1 MTLMICAPMGS
12 WLMDAGLPGTTL
24 TTIPRV
30 SIFIPNPSAKAQL
43 PHARCACE
51 THIFVPPPSGALRH
65 SATKPKNKE
74 RCATCFCY
82 VCAVW
87 KSNSELG

>member
-1 MTLMICAPMGS
+1 MTYRLVGCFCRRARLLRKDKMS
-12 WLMDAGLPGTTL
+12 DSDDD
-24 TTIPRV
+24 V
-30 SIFIPNPSAKAQL
+30 VFIPNPSAKAQL

>member
-1 MTLMICAPMGS
+1 MCARAAAATMS
-12 WLMDAGLPGTTL
+12 DSDDD
-24 TTIPRV
+24 V
-30 SIFIPNPSAKAQL
+30 VFIPNPTGKAQL

-51 THIFVPPPSGALRH
+51 THIFVAPPGGQLRH
-65 SATKPKNKE
+65 NGTAKNKE
-74 RCATCFCY
+74 KCATCFCY